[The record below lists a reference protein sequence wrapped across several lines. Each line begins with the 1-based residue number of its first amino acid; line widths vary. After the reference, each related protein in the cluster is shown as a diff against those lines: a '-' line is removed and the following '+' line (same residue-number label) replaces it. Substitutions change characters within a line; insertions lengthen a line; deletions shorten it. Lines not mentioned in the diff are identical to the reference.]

1 MIEVIREMVIEA
13 PQVYVPWGGFAI
25 ATVFG
30 YIVYI
35 TNFCTMGSISDFMSF
50 GDFRRFRSWLL
61 AAAVAML
68 GVALLRKF
76 EVADFDTAMYLAPNL
91 TWLAHIVGGLVFGVG
106 MVLSGGCISKN
117 LVRAGSGDMR
127 AGLVLVVA
135 GLFAYMTIG
144 GLLGPLRIALFGGS
158 TIDLTEMGMEKQ
170 GFGDVIAAFTGM
182 DIATSNAISLGILA
196 GGILIYCFMNAS
208 FRTSPMHIIA
218 GVGIGLCVVLGWAL
232 TGLAQDDFADVPVQL
247 ISLSYVRPAGDTLD
261 YLMRATAY
269 EGPSFNVM
277 TFLGVLFGGFI
288 GALSKGRLALA
299 TFSDKDDTR
308 RNMIG
313 AAMMGFGG
321 VAALGCTVGQG
332 VTGLSTMAV
341 GSAITLAFIVLGGII
356 GIKYMEWS
364 LMRD

>member
-1 MIEVIREMVIEA
+1 MIEIMREMVIES
-13 PQVYVPWGGFAI
+13 PGFYIMWGGLAI

-30 YIVYI
+30 YIVYV

-61 AAAVAML
+61 AAAVAMV
-68 GVALLRKF
+68 GVAILQKL
-76 EVADFDTAMYLAPNL
+76 EVADYTTSMYMSTNL
-91 TWLAHIVGGLVFGVG
+91 TWLANISGGLIFGIG
-106 MVLSGGCISKN
+106 MVLSGGCLSKN

-127 AGLVLVVA
+127 SALVLVVA

-144 GLLGPLRIALFGGS
+144 GLLGPLRIALFGDAV
-158 TIDLTEMGMEKQ
+158 IDLAELGMETQ
-170 GFGDVIAAFTGM
+170 GFGEFVRFATGLDGAMATNIALA
-182 DIATSNAISLGILA
+182 ILA
-196 GGILIYCFMNAS
+196 GGIAIYCFMDAG
-208 FRTSPMHIIA
+208 FRKSPAHVIA
-218 GVGIGLCVVLGWAL
+218 GIGIGLCVVAGWAL

-269 EGPSFNVM
+269 EGPGFNVM
-277 TFLGVLFGGFI
+277 TFAGVLLGGFL
-288 GALSKGRLALA
+288 GALSKGRLSLS

-321 VAALGCTVGQG
+321 VVALGCTIGQG
-332 VTGLSTMAV
+332 VTGFSTLAV
-341 GSAITLAFIVLGGII
+341 GSGITLVFIVLGGII